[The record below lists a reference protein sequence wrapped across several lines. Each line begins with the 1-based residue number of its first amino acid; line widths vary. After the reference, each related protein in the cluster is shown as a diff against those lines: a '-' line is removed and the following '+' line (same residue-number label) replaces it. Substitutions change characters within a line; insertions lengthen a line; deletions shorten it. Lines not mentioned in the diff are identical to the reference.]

1 MTFAT
6 DHVRVRVPA
15 TSGNLGPGFDAMG
28 MAHGI
33 WDEVEA
39 RAVTGATRVVV
50 EGEGAGTV
58 PTGEDH
64 LVVRAARLALA
75 YLRLAINR
83 VFQQPEGLVPMGIG
97 LVVDHHVRLDVV
109 QGVGMNSWRTVMI
122 DHQPMMVI
130 EMRPDAFD
138 LHGAIAR

>member
-1 MTFAT
+1 MCGQ
-6 DHVRVRVPA
+6 VYRLGQLGERVP
-15 TSGNLGPGFDAMG
+15 PPVPPV
-28 MAHGI
+28 GI
-33 WDEVEA
+33 VD
-39 RAVTGATRVVV
+39 
-50 EGEGAGTV
+50 EGAGVAVDVTSKAEIGPV
-58 PTGEDH
+58 M
-64 LVVRAARLALA
+64 LVIGGLDGRQIAVRLALA
-75 YLRLAINR
+75 YLRLALNR

-122 DHQPMMVI
+122 DHQPMTVI